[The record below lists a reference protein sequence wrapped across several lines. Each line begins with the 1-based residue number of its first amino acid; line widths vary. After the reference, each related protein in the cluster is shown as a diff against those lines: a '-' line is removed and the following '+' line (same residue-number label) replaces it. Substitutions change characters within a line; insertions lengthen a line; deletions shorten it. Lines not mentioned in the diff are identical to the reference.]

1 MPLLLSIRARDTGV
15 SMFIAKPV
23 SAKALRERSVWVLN
37 HPLPFIWK
45 FDYFGLDRWRKDIS
59 LPKGERK
66 RCADAVDMM
75 SKTG

>member
-1 MPLLLSIRARDTGV
+1 
-15 SMFIAKPV
+15 MFIAKPV
-23 SAKALRERSVWVLN
+23 SARALYKRPVWMIN

-75 SKTG
+75 SNTG